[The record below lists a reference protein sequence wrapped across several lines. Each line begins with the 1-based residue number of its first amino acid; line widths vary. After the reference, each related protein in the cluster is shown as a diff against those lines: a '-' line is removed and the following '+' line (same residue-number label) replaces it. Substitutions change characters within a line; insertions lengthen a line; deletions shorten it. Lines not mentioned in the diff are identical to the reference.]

1 MAMATASRYARAL
14 ADLAFDPKRGADPE
28 SVAVELAL
36 FADAL
41 EASGDLRSVLLSPAV
56 APARKRAVVAQL
68 AVQGGI
74 SALVRNFLCVVIDH
88 RRTAILS
95 EIREAFR
102 ALTYERM
109 GMVEADISAAR
120 ELPAGQRE
128 KVAEGLGRLTGKR
141 VRCRFSVDEGLIGG
155 VVARIGSTI
164 YDGSVQGQLMA
175 LRRRLME

>member
-14 ADLAFDPKRGADPE
+14 ADLAFDPKRGVDPE
-28 SVAVELAL
+28 SVAAELAL
-36 FADAL
+36 FAGAI
-41 EASGDLRSVLLSPAV
+41 EASNDLRSVLLSPAV
-56 APARKRAVVAQL
+56 PPVRKRAVVAQL
-68 AVQGGI
+68 AELGGI
-74 SALVRNFLCVVIDH
+74 SPLVRNFLYVVIDH

-102 ALTYERM
+102 TLTYERM

-141 VRCRFSVDEGLIGG
+141 VQCRFAVDQRLIGG

-164 YDGSVQGQLMA
+164 YDGSVQGQLKA